1 MLEQVHT
8 MVTFP
13 RSCLGSWPRENAES
27 FFVWER
33 HECRELFGVYATHNG
48 LEAPGDC
55 CINAWIDRRCQSR
68 GIDVAYQ
75 TRS

>member
-1 MLEQVHT
+1 ML
-8 MVTFP
+8 
-13 RSCLGSWPRENAES
+13 LGSNLALFVTVSIQKLRDLCLRLNA
-27 FFVWER
+27 VWER

-55 CINAWIDRRCQSR
+55 RISAWIDRRCQSR

-75 TRS
+75 THS